1 MNSADVV
8 DYGAIYNEYW
18 DKPDRI
24 GECSGDLSSLADA
37 IAGTCGNC
45 TAIDVG
51 CGEGFLVSEMLAR
64 GINAVGMDVSAVVV
78 KRANTR
84 CPNRFFQG
92 SVLSMPFPDGAFD
105 MVVST
110 DCMEHLAPSDVPVAL
125 REIYRV
131 SSRYVFLQIA
141 TTQDRDGHWHLTIN
155 DRSWWET
162 RCFEAGFRKHAL
174 YYRANPYE
182 ALNRDDWQ
190 ILILLEK
197 VPTDALR
204 EYDLSNLE
212 EERLLHMDMLRETG
226 RRSDAHCIR
235 YHKAAEYIRPGDA
248 VLDVASGLGYGSHI
262 LYSNSQARSVLGV
275 DLSEFG
281 VAYASSHYSL
291 TGVVEFRTG
300 DAQLLTF
307 IPDHSIDFIT
317 AFETIEHV
325 PDPITYLKE
334 LKRVLKPAGRVMVC
348 APNNWTDETGKDPN
362 PHHLHVYTWERLI
375 AECGEHFLL
384 EQGFLQT
391 AGGAMKFHHSPR
403 SWIEVPVDVA
413 PHQNAEWILLLCMAD
428 PLAGMTVPYTETAWN
443 IPTSTEFHVTAFSR
457 DYENPWLV
465 KGMVA
470 IGMRIRS
477 GRLLDTMQRAVLAS
491 MTRDSVD
498 YGAAL
503 CGQTYVWLQRPYVP
517 ADTHEWLLNEIRSYA
532 AIPDPSPHQLRWQVS
547 LLFAGGELLR
557 KRGFLDQAQDLFSM
571 CATRDVTPYS
581 PLLGNKVLDAL
592 HWLAVTALSRH
603 DEATARSC
611 LLKCVSEAERFATS
625 SWLNVRGK
633 KDAPLPFGLAE
644 MAQLLDKA
652 SRAAYMLSVLDS
664 SSVRGGILQQE
675 SLGFFERQIAEKN
688 HRIAEL
694 EKSID
699 SLSTEL
705 TERERICQSLAGQVA
720 KQDEHAQELA
730 LEVARQDAHA
740 QELALEVARQDAHA
754 QELALEVVNQSN
766 YALQMA
772 SELVQSKEQ
781 LVELSR
787 IIKKQDAILML
798 LRPWRWPGVLKK
810 TIRKVNHE

>member
-1 MNSADVV
+1 MTSADVV
-8 DYGAIYNEYW
+8 DYGAIYNGYW
-18 DKPDRI
+18 DKPDRV
-24 GECSGDLSSLADA
+24 GECSGNLSSLAET
-37 IAGTCGNC
+37 IAETCGKC

-64 GINAVGMDVSAVVV
+64 GIDAVGMDVSGVVV
-78 KRANTR
+78 KRANTH
-84 CPNRFFQG
+84 CPGRFFQG
-92 SVLSMPFPDGAFD
+92 SVLSMPFPDGGFD

-110 DCMEHLAPSDVPVAL
+110 GCMEHLAPSDIPVAL

-141 TTQDRDGHWHLTIN
+141 TTQDRDGHWLLTIN
-155 DRSWWET
+155 DRAWWEA

-197 VPTDALR
+197 VPADALR

-235 YHKAAEYIRPGDA
+235 YHKAAEYIRSGDT

-262 LYSNSQARSVLGV
+262 LYSNSQAGSVLGV

-281 VAYASSHYSL
+281 IAYASYHYRL
-291 TGVVEFRTG
+291 TDAIEFRTG
-300 DAQLLTF
+300 NAQFLSF

-325 PDPITYLKE
+325 PDPIAYLGE

-362 PHHLHVYTWERLI
+362 PHHLHVYTWERLV
-375 AECGEHFLL
+375 AECDEHFLL
-384 EQGFLQT
+384 EKGFLQI
-391 AGGAMKFHHSPR
+391 AGGAMKCHHSPR
-403 SWIEVPVDVA
+403 SWIEVPVDIA
-413 PHQNAEWILLLCMAD
+413 PQQNAEWILLLCMSD
-428 PLAGMTVPYTETAWN
+428 PVACKTVPYMETAWN
-443 IPTSTEFHVTAFSR
+443 IPTTTEFHVSAFSR

-477 GRLLDTMQRAVLAS
+477 GRLLDTMQHGVLAS
-491 MTRDSVD
+491 MAKDSVD

-503 CGQTYVWLQRPYVP
+503 CGQAYVLLQRPYVP
-517 ADTHEWLLNEIRSYA
+517 ADTHEWQLKEIRSYA
-532 AIPDPSPHQLRWQVS
+532 AIPKPSPHQLRWQVS

-557 KRGFLDQAQDLFSM
+557 KRGLLDQAQELFSM
-571 CATRDVTPYS
+571 CAARDVLPYS

-592 HWLAVTALSRH
+592 HWLAVMALSRH
-603 DEATARSC
+603 DVVTARSC
-611 LLKCVSEAERFATS
+611 LLKCVSEAERLSTS

-664 SSVRGGILQQE
+664 SSVRGGVLHQE
-675 SLGFFERQIAEKN
+675 SLGFFERQIAMKN

-694 EKSID
+694 EKSIG

-705 TERERICQSLAGQVA
+705 TERERICQSLAGEVA
-720 KQDEHAQELA
+720 RHDAHAQELA
-730 LEVARQDAHA
+730 HEVRKQDAHA
-740 QELALEVARQDAHA
+740 QELAHEVRKQDAHA
-754 QELALEVVNQSN
+754 QELA
-766 YALQMA
+766 
-772 SELVQSKEQ
+772 
-781 LVELSR
+781 R
-787 IIKKQDAILML
+787 IINKQDAILML
-798 LRPWRWPGVLKK
+798 LRPWRWPGAIKK
-810 TIRKVNHE
+810 RIQKINHE